1 MNAFWSC
8 SAKTDRET
16 DGWTDGRTDGWT
28 DGQTD
33 GGEGEHCNISG
44 DNK

>member
-16 DGWTDGRTDGWT
+16 DGWTDGRTDGR
-28 DGQTD
+28 QTD
-33 GGEGEHCNISG
+33 GGGGGGGEHCNISG